1 MGIQSTATFGGAFGE
16 QATATTMNK
25 LPHKLCKPAR
35 SLHIVPQV
43 QNSLL
48 SASKV
53 VNADYIA
60 IYNKE
65 EVNYYNAK
73 TTKITISEEAVLKGW
88 QCPAAGLWRL
98 PLVEK
103 QVNLNTNTL
112 LLDHPTKLQC
122 QNRLYTVKTTKP
134 SWKHIWALFSRA
146 NKVEYINNVYKLP
159 SIEQTVWYLHTAAG
173 HPSEDTWVN
182 AVGRRNYNLWPLI
195 DTKNVR
201 KYFLWS
207 WRKPNWGTCKGNGRV
222 CNQLA
227 QNNQLTLA
235 PTPA

>member
-1 MGIQSTATFGGAFGE
+1 MEKSCSTNKSTQTGVLDGSIPLAISNTRATARAFKPSDPSEPTGIQSTATFGGAFGE

-88 QCPAAGLWRL
+88 RCPITGLWQL
-98 PLVEK
+98 PLVENP
-103 QVNLNTNTL
+103 VNLNTDTL
-112 LLDHPTKLQC
+112 LLDHPTKLCSQ
-122 QNRLYTVKTTKP
+122 KP
-134 SWKHIWALFSRA
+134 AVHSA
-146 NKVEYINNVYKLP
+146 NY
-159 SIEQTVWYLHTAAG
+159 QA
-173 HPSEDTWVN
+173 
-182 AVGRRNYNLWPLI
+182 
-195 DTKNVR
+195 
-201 KYFLWS
+201 
-207 WRKPNWGTCKGNGRV
+207 
-222 CNQLA
+222 
-227 QNNQLTLA
+227 
-235 PTPA
+235 